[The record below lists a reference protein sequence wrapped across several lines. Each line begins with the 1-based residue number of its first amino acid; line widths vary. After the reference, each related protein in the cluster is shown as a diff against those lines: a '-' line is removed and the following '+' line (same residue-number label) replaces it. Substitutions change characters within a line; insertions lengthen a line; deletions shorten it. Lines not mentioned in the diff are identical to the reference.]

1 MSRKDVHISNKLSPV
16 LILGAVVVVVLIV
29 GAAYFLSSS
38 PGEGPQT
45 EPETPEEPVVEES
58 ADNESETEESEINA
72 PEIEEPGRVVNQ
84 SNVSESNVS
93 ESTSNIS
100 TQITTSDA
108 ELRSVEN
115 NTLTFV
121 RGDDVLTV
129 KYGQTGGVSLRK
141 KDGPRFL
148 RISPEEIPLGSTV
161 RLYAS
166 FVNGTEVITTVL
178 YVE

>member
-38 PGEGPQT
+38 NGEGSQT
-45 EPETPEEPVVEES
+45 EPETPEE
-58 ADNESETEESEINA
+58 

-84 SNVSESNVS
+84 SNASESNVS

-129 KYGQTGGVSLRK
+129 KYDPTGWVSLRK
-141 KDGPRFL
+141 KAGPRFL
-148 RISPEEIPLGSTV
+148 RTLPEEIPLGSTV
-161 RLYAS
+161 RLYTS
-166 FVNGTEVITTVL
+166 FVNGTEVIITVL

>member
-1 MSRKDVHISNKLSPV
+1 MSRKDVHISNKFSPV
-16 LILGAVVVVVLIV
+16 LILGAVIVVVLIV

-45 EPETPEEPVVEES
+45 EPETPEEPVVEE
-58 ADNESETEESEINA
+58 
-72 PEIEEPGRVVNQ
+72 PEVEEPDGIVNQ
-84 SNVSESNVS
+84 SNDSESNVS
-93 ESTSNIS
+93 ESASNIS

-141 KDGPRFL
+141 KAGPRFL

>member
-45 EPETPEEPVVEES
+45 EPETPEEPVVEEP
-58 ADNESETEESEINA
+58 EMPEE
-72 PEIEEPGRVVNQ
+72 PEVEEPGRIVNQ
-84 SNVSESNVS
+84 SNDS

-108 ELRSVEN
+108 ELRSFEN
-115 NTLTFV
+115 DTLTFV
-121 RGDDVLTV
+121 RGHDILTA
-129 KYGQTGGVSLRK
+129 KYSQPGDLSLLKTR
-141 KDGPRFL
+141 GSGFI
-148 RISPEEIPLGSTV
+148 RITPAAIPLGSIVT
-161 RLYAS
+161 LYTR
-166 FVNGTEVITTVL
+166 FVDGNEVVTTVL
-178 YVE
+178 YE